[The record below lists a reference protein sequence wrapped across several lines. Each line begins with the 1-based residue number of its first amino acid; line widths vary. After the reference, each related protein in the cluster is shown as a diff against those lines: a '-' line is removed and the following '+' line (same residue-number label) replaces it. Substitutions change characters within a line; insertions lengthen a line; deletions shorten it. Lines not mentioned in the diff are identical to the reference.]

1 MKNRNFFSKNEL
13 EALDVAGFPQ
23 PLKGEDLS
31 DLISK
36 IHRDLKEESV
46 VCTVCDEIC
55 LLTKTKLLDINSLPA
70 AFFTELRTP
79 TGVDGEAPLLPDEL
93 VKQYDVSE
101 YFPGD
106 ERFKNLLLSPRG
118 LKTPDCDCQLK
129 QNSCCV
135 YRFYICDKPGC
146 FQSLRRGTIPK
157 FAIAQGNWI
166 GLLPKELQN
175 MTYGSRCLIRPMQSF
190 GRMAAFYN
198 GRGMRLTGHVYSNK
212 LSTPLVR
219 KKLPIKPED
228 VPVRV
233 LVVSPLATDA
243 SATARARMAS
253 IKKEYVIEPEK
264 INATLQFFKKVGKK
278 VMESIEYD
286 EHELRELPNCDV
298 SVEMFHVDGTTT
310 LCDKEKNMTNE
321 GNEKQNEDSNVH
333 ADDSIS
339 DDNGTVDELKESSVT
354 GEMILQRKCSSNET
368 GGPCLLK
375 SNTDA
380 EEAVLISSTVT
391 VGATEV
397 CEDNVHE
404 KVVRALNDGVVENN
418 KGIVVLFSYVN

>member
-1 MKNRNFFSKNEL
+1 MKAVDCQVYSSAEGQQVPTEGHKKQYPNNNEEGNSVKTPGSSKPNLKNRNFYSKNEL

-70 AFFTELRTP
+70 VFFTELRAP

-129 QNSCCV
+129 QNLCCV
-135 YRFYICDKPGC
+135 YRFYICETPGC

-198 GRGMRLTGHVYSNK
+198 GGGMRLTGHVYSNK
-212 LSTPLVR
+212 LNTPLVR

-233 LVVSPLATDA
+233 P
-243 SATARARMAS
+243 
-253 IKKEYVIEPEK
+253 
-264 INATLQFFKKVGKK
+264 
-278 VMESIEYD
+278 
-286 EHELRELPNCDV
+286 
-298 SVEMFHVDGTTT
+298 
-310 LCDKEKNMTNE
+310 
-321 GNEKQNEDSNVH
+321 
-333 ADDSIS
+333 
-339 DDNGTVDELKESSVT
+339 
-354 GEMILQRKCSSNET
+354 CS
-368 GGPCLLK
+368 K
-375 SNTDA
+375 
-380 EEAVLISSTVT
+380 
-391 VGATEV
+391 
-397 CEDNVHE
+397 
-404 KVVRALNDGVVENN
+404 
-418 KGIVVLFSYVN
+418 